1 MRELTVPF
9 LMMGKVI
16 VLAEVRAELE
26 KMLRRT
32 KLLLMWL

>member
-1 MRELTVPF
+1 MTPLLVMDKE
-9 LMMGKVI
+9 M

-32 KLLLMWL
+32 KLLLL